1 MRKDATILIPSY
13 EPDALLI
20 KTVKSVLDEG
30 FNVLLVND
38 GSSEE
43 YDPIFDE
50 VKSLVAYVK
59 QTPNKGKG
67 MALKLGFSKVLEFYP
82 NTKYVITA
90 DGDGQHATKD
100 IVRMYDALKEKD
112 ELVFGVRHFNRKV
125 PFRSR
130 FGNDWSKLSRSLLTK
145 QYISDDQCGL
155 RGFPIRY
162 LDELIK
168 IKGRRYEY
176 EMNEITS
183 FQQKQ
188 YPIFSLPVETIY
200 LDGNSRSHFSPFL
213 DTCRIQSIILFHS
226 IPAIICFILLNAS
239 LIYLFTKGYSLYG
252 LVIPLVYTILSLLYY
267 LITSL
272 IHPSKSP
279 FRRLAKELLF
289 TAIRMVFCYAVVM
302 LGLLIKIPCYIIIP
316 IGTVLSSGF
325 NILLS
330 WAFRKMYST
339 EKN

>member
-1 MRKDATILIPSY
+1 MRKDATVLIPSY

-20 KTVKSVLDEG
+20 NTVKSVLAEG

-43 YDPIFDE
+43 FDPIFDE
-50 VKSLVAYVK
+50 VKPLVAYLK
-59 QTPNKGKG
+59 QPVNKGKG
-67 MALKLGFSKVLEFYP
+67 AALKLGFSKVLEIYP
-82 NTKYVITA
+82 ETKFVITA

-100 IVRMYDALKEKD
+100 IVRLYEALKEKD

-130 FGNDWSKLSRSLLTK
+130 FGNDWSKLSRSSLTK

-162 LDELIK
+162 LDELVK
-168 IKGRRYEY
+168 IKGSRYEY

-183 FQQKQ
+183 FQLKQ
-188 YPIFSLPVETIY
+188 YPIYTLPVETIY
-200 LDGNSRSHFSPFL
+200 LDNNSRSHFSPFL
-213 DTCRIQSIILFHS
+213 DTCRIQFIIFLHS
-226 IPAIICFILLNAS
+226 IPAIIAFLLTNVS
-239 LIYLFTKGYSLYG
+239 LFYFYSKGYTFYG
-252 LVIPLVYTILSLLYY
+252 LIIPLVYTVIALIYY
-267 LITSL
+267 LVSSL
-272 IHPSKSP
+272 INPSKTP

-289 TAIRMVFCYAVVM
+289 TAVRMVFCFAFVS
-302 LGLLIKIPCYIIIP
+302 LGLLIKIPYQVLIP
-316 IGTVLSSGF
+316 IGTTLASGF
-325 NILLS
+325 NVLLS

-339 EKN
+339 VKN